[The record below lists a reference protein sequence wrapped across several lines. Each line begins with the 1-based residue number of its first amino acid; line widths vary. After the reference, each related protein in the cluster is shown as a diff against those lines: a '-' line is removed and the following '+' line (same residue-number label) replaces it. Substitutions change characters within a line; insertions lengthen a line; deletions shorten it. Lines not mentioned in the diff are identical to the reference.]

1 MKEIKKVFKNK
12 KARNIFLSCVLA
24 IVIIMTTPEVFA
36 TEDPLQIINNLSD
49 FVFSVIRGIGGII
62 LAFGIVQFGMSFK
75 SQDPS
80 QRMNG
85 IMSIAGGVII
95 VCSKEILNIITK

>member
-12 KARNIFLSCVLA
+12 KARNIYLSCVL
-24 IVIIMTTPEVFA
+24 IIILIITTPEVFA

-49 FVFSVIRGIGGII
+49 FVFSVIKGIGSIV
-62 LAFGIVQFGMSFK
+62 LAFGVVQFGMSFK

>member
-12 KARNIFLSCVLA
+12 RARNIYLSCVL
-24 IVIIMTTPEVFA
+24 IIILIITTPEVFA

-49 FVFSVIRGIGGII
+49 FVFSVIRGIGSIV
-62 LAFGIVQFGMSFK
+62 LAFGVVQFGMSFK

-80 QRMNG
+80 QRTNG
-85 IMSIAGGVII
+85 VMSIVGGII
-95 VCSKEILNIITK
+95 ILCSKYILNIITK